1 MRDVIGGTVETVQHL
16 FERPV
21 CRTGRDLAGVHLRDS
36 RNGQNYITFNRSDW
50 VGFVAEAQGHSRA
63 AETSAIR
70 VSGGSDDVE
79 VACRDS
85 DESLT
90 FSRCDWDIFLEA
102 SAPASS
108 TSRTR

>member
-1 MRDVIGGTVETVQHL
+1 MTSR
-16 FERPV
+16 
-21 CRTGRDLAGVHLRDS
+21 AVHLRDS

-90 FSRCDWDIFLEA
+90 FSRCDWDIFLEGVRA
-102 SAPASS
+102 GEFDL
-108 TSRTR
+108 